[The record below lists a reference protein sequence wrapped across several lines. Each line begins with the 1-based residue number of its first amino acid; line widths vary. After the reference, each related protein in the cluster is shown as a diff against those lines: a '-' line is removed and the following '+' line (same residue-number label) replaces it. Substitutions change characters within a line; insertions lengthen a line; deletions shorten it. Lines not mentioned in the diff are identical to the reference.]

1 MKKKLF
7 TICFILTIINVFGQ
21 NFPENNPKLLLNKTV
36 KPKEINEALQQ
47 YSYKNFFVSFNKD
60 KKQFTKD
67 DKKNKPFSSGPSYLP
82 VSDYKKLIGKEF
94 KVIEI
99 FEITPKYTSSDKEY
113 AIEIENPEIG
123 KIFYKYDPRYEHNFE
138 LEVVG
143 DLDYPEDFFCSKIKN
158 EKDKFEDTERF
169 YTPSENGI
177 SFMKTISKG
186 KSIIFLSVSNYGS
199 SLSIA
204 KKGLTILFEDG
215 TKFTKSDANI
225 DTKANSGRGYFYS
238 VFIQLTQEE
247 IIVFKEKNIA
257 DSRVYAYDNKIKEDS
272 AKKIRAYLK
281 CLTK

>member
-7 TICFILTIINVFGQ
+7 TLCFILTFINIFGQ
-21 NFPENNPKLLLNKTV
+21 NFPANNPELLLNKTV
-36 KPKEINEALQQ
+36 KPKEINEVLQE
-47 YSYKNFFVSFNKD
+47 YSYKNFFVLFNKD

-67 DKKNKPFSSGPSYLP
+67 DKKNKPFSSGSSYLP
-82 VSDYKKLIGKEF
+82 VSDYKKLVGKEF
-94 KVIEI
+94 KVLEI
-99 FEITPKYTSSDKEY
+99 FEITPKYTSSEKEY

-123 KIFYKYDPRYEHNFE
+123 KIFYKYNPRYEHNFE

-158 EKDKFEDTERF
+158 EKDKFEDAERF
-169 YTPSENGI
+169 YTPTENGI
-177 SFMKTISKG
+177 RFMKTSSKG
-186 KSIIFLSVSNYGS
+186 KSIIFLSVNNYGS
-199 SLSIA
+199 SLSVA

-215 TKFTKSDANI
+215 TKFTKPEANVDA
-225 DTKANSGRGYFYS
+225 KVNSGSGYFYS

-247 IIVFKEKNIA
+247 IIFFTEKNIT
-257 DSRVYAYDNKIKEDS
+257 DSRVYAYDNTVKKDS